1 VIKSMLTIAA
11 AAALVVGGALPA
23 HAAPTPSTP
32 GTPTA
37 VKVTGTGGDAD
48 VTWGV
53 PRTGPRITGYTVTVT
68 PVDRQPNRGVDRLPA
83 TARWDHFGSLRI
95 GTTYTFAVR
104 AVAAERT
111 GPAATVR
118 FTAKTAA
125 PTPQSLFALD
135 GQGSVVRFATSA
147 GTTTG
152 TTVAP
157 NGAGYTADDR
167 GDVFVPSADR
177 TSIVMYPAAGGA
189 ARTVATGLHLTADLR
204 SDVAGNLYWADSVSG
219 SVTMLPIDGSA
230 PRVVAEFGTVQYG
243 KHAWAVSRNG
253 IVTAYNNSPFGAR
266 VEQRTAAGV
275 TTVRT
280 VTYQGVYPIIGA
292 LQSDD
297 AGNVYLNVTQDGP
310 GGRFP
315 WLQVKAGANAATR
328 FSTSDAFEYGATNST
343 SLRLLQSAAWCS
355 EADEVSGNCSIDRS
369 LARELVVGADGSQ
382 QTLPVTGITAGSRG
396 SNVGASTD
404 DGEVFVDIDRAP
416 SAGLWRV
423 PAAGGAAQRVSAAQY
438 TRLLVI

>member
-1 VIKSMLTIAA
+1 MFKSMLTIAA

-32 GTPTA
+32 SAPA
-37 VKVTGTGGDAD
+37 SVKVTGSGGDAD
-48 VTWGV
+48 VTWGA
-53 PRTGPRITGYTVTVT
+53 PRTGPRVTGYTVTVT
-68 PVDRQPNRGVDRLPA
+68 PADSQPNKGVDRLPA
-83 TARWDHFGSLRI
+83 TARWDHFGALRI

-104 AVAAERT
+104 AVAAKRT
-111 GPAATVR
+111 GPAATVQ
-118 FTAKTAA
+118 FTAKAAA

-135 GQGSVVRFATSA
+135 AQGSVVRFATE
-147 GTTTG
+147 GTAPS

-177 TSIVMYPAAGGA
+177 TSIVMYPASGGA

-219 SVTMLPIDGSA
+219 SVTMLPIDGTA
-230 PRVVAEFGTVQYG
+230 PRVVAEFGTVQYS
-243 KHAWAVSRNG
+243 KHAFAVSRNG

-280 VTYQGVYPIIGA
+280 VTYQGVYPFIGA

-297 AGNVYLNVTQDGP
+297 TGNLYLSVTQDGP

-315 WLQVKAGANAATR
+315 WLQVKAGASAATR
-328 FSTSDAFEYGATNST
+328 FSTDDAFEYGATNST

-355 EADEVSGNCSIDRS
+355 EADERSGNCSIDRS
-369 LARELVVGADGSQ
+369 LARELVAGADGSQ

-396 SNVGASTD
+396 SNVGASTEAGD
-404 DGEVFVDIDRAP
+404 VFIDINRAP

-423 PAAGGAAQRVSAAQY
+423 PAAGGAAQQVAAAQY